1 MSTFPADGTFIPVG
15 VGVGMLLLLVMSIV
29 VVILMVLVALKRR
42 AAHNQKRNRKIR
54 GNLHY
59 NNNCAGEAKNGGGKV
74 MCKC

>member
-42 AAHNQKRNRKIR
+42 AAHNQKIR
-54 GNLHY
+54 GNVHY